1 MKNKLVNYLITIVV
15 AIIAVELLQFG
26 FHLMNQS
33 DSILFY
39 IGLTLIGLEGVFIGW
54 FIAKELSK
62 VFTKDEKKSEEN
74 DGNKE

>member
-1 MKNKLVNYLITIVV
+1 MKNKLINYLITIVV

-39 IGLTLIGLEGVFIGW
+39 IGLTLIGSVGFLIGW
-54 FIAKELSK
+54 FIAKELNK
-62 VFTKDEKKSEEN
+62 IFTKDEKT
-74 DGNKE
+74 DGDKE

>member
-1 MKNKLVNYLITIVV
+1 
-15 AIIAVELLQFG
+15 
-26 FHLMNQS
+26 MNQS

-54 FIAKELSK
+54 FIGKELIK

>member
-1 MKNKLVNYLITIVV
+1 MKNKIVNYLITIVTV
-15 AIIAVELLQFG
+15 IISVELLQFG

-39 IGLTLIGLEGVFIGW
+39 IGLTLIGLEGFFIGW
-54 FIAKELSK
+54 FIAKEFSK
-62 VFTKDEKKSEEN
+62 IFTENEKKSEEN

>member
-1 MKNKLVNYLITIVV
+1 MKNKLVNYLITIVAV
-15 AIIAVELLQFG
+15 IISVELLQFG

-33 DSILFY
+33 DSLLFY
-39 IGLTLIGLEGVFIGW
+39 IGLTLIGLEAFFIGW

-62 VFTKDEKKSEEN
+62 VFTKNEKKSEEN

>member
-39 IGLTLIGLEGVFIGW
+39 IGLTLIGLVPFFIGW
-54 FIAKELSK
+54 FIANELMK

-74 DGNKE
+74 DGNK

>member
-1 MKNKLVNYLITIVV
+1 MKNKLVNYLITIVAV
-15 AIIAVELLQFG
+15 IISVELLQFG

-39 IGLTLIGLEGVFIGW
+39 IGLTLIGLEAFLIGW
-54 FIAKELSK
+54 FIIRELK
-62 VFTKDEKKSEEN
+62 KIFTENEKKSEEN

>member
-1 MKNKLVNYLITIVV
+1 MKNKLINYLITIVV
-15 AIIAVELLQFG
+15 AIMAVELLQFG

-39 IGLTLIGLEGVFIGW
+39 IGLTLIGSEGFLIGW
-54 FIAKELSK
+54 FIIKELNK
-62 VFTKDEKKSEEN
+62 IFTKDEKI

>member
-39 IGLTLIGLEGVFIGW
+39 IGLTLIGLVPFFIGW
-54 FIAKELSK
+54 FIANELMK

>member
-1 MKNKLVNYLITIVV
+1 MKNKLVNYLITIVAV
-15 AIIAVELLQFG
+15 IISVELLQFG

-33 DSILFY
+33 DSLLFY
-39 IGLTLIGLEGVFIGW
+39 IGLTLIGLEAFFIGW

-62 VFTKDEKKSEEN
+62 VFTENEKKSEEN

>member
-1 MKNKLVNYLITIVV
+1 MKNKLVNYLIIIVV

-39 IGLTLIGLEGVFIGW
+39 IGLTLIGSVGFLIGW
-54 FIAKELSK
+54 FISKELNK
-62 VFTKDEKKSEEN
+62 IFTKDEKT
-74 DGNKE
+74 DGDKE

>member
-1 MKNKLVNYLITIVV
+1 MKNKLINYLTTIVV
-15 AIIAVELLQFG
+15 AIMAVELLQFG

>member
-1 MKNKLVNYLITIVV
+1 MKNKLINYLITIVV

-26 FHLMNQS
+26 FHLMNQP
-33 DSILFY
+33 DSLLFY
-39 IGLTLIGLEGVFIGW
+39 IGLTLIGLVPFFIGW
-54 FIAKELSK
+54 FIANELMK